1 MLAAFPKRSAI
12 AVLMSAL
19 LVMTVVCLSTC
30 AFAAESSHAC
40 CHKHRSGSV
49 MRQCAYTQLER
60 TKMASAAPVAVTHLA
75 PLSWTPRDYSQSP
88 AVFRQPADSSNLFL
102 KLRVLLI

>member
-12 AVLMSAL
+12 AVLMSVL

-30 AFAAESSHAC
+30 ALADESSHAC

-60 TKMASAAPVAVTHLA
+60 TKMAPAGPVAIAPLA
-75 PLSWTPRDYSQSP
+75 PLSWTPIGYSQSP
-88 AVFRQPADSSNLFL
+88 AVSREWADSTGLFL